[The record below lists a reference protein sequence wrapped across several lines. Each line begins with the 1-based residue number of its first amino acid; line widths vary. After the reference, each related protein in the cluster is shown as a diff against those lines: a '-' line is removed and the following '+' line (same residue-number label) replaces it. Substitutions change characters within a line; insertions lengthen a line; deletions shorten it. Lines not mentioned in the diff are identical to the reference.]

1 MNRIGRRTLIAMAV
15 IACAAA
21 VLIPAGYVLD
31 RGILIGSEVQR
42 EPAAF
47 DGRNAEYVY
56 AKHCYY
62 LHFAGIDE
70 LRTSSATEHRDID
83 RYVCQMFSR

>member
-1 MNRIGRRTLIAMAV
+1 MRLPSVGWAFFGMAV
-15 IACAAA
+15 F
-21 VLIPAGYVLD
+21 IPAGYVLY

-42 EPAAF
+42 ELAPLN
-47 DGRNAEYVY
+47 GRNAEYIY
-56 AKHCYY
+56 TKHCYY

-70 LRTSSATEHRDID
+70 LRTSSATEHRDAV